1 MTVEVAV
8 MNRMAV
14 ALAADSAVTVTSGGA
29 AKIHNSAVKLLMLSK
44 RHPVG
49 VMVYNNASLL
59 DVPWETL
66 IKLFRRELGNK
77 SFDELEMYGQE
88 LVSYLDDNPTLF
100 PVEAQE
106 RYYLNTL
113 GAEYSDIAR
122 DAQVELLDRVQY
134 IERGSEEEL
143 RSYQIE
149 CAENAI
155 QRRVQFWR
163 DKDDADSI
171 NEALTKDFV
180 GNFSGKI
187 SDLVLRAFEGWPL
200 GSDSAKSLQ
209 ELQEI
214 AELLILKDYF
224 LPEWFSGVV
233 IAGFGE
239 REHFPV
245 LQHFE
250 IGSIYCNKLKIRSHP
265 CEKISGTTSSIV
277 KSFAYTEMIDTFLD
291 GFTSEN
297 SRNLERAIRL
307 IRDMPVVAIDA
318 IEGLSPDQRERLE
331 QKVRKASAEQ
341 ARQFSDIVLR
351 ECFRRRQ
358 EITQAIA
365 TLPTKD
371 LAQVASTLVSL
382 SSFQQRMSLEPETV
396 GGPVD
401 VAVISKG
408 DGFIWIDRKHYF
420 RRDLNQHFFDNYF
433 EDASGQEKND
443 GRISNEET
451 ANADGEKD

>member
-14 ALAADSAVTVTSGGA
+14 ALAADSAITVTGGGA
-29 AKIHNSAVKLLMLSK
+29 TKIHNSAVKLFMLSK

-77 SFDELEMYGQE
+77 SFDELEMYGHE
-88 LVSYLDDNPTLF
+88 FVSYLDDNPVLF

-122 DAQVELLDRVQY
+122 DAQAELLDRVQY
-134 IERGSEEEL
+134 ATPSSEEEL
-143 RSYQIE
+143 RSYQVE
-149 CAENAI
+149 CAEKAI
-155 QRRVQFWR
+155 QKRVQFWR
-163 DKDDADSI
+163 GKDDADSI
-171 NEALTKDFV
+171 NKALSKEFV
-180 GNFSGKI
+180 GNLSGKI
-187 SDLVLRAFEGWPL
+187 SDRMLGAFEGWPL

-214 AELLILKDYF
+214 AELLILKNHF
-224 LPEWFSGVV
+224 PPEWFSGVV

-239 REHFPV
+239 REHFPA

-250 IGSIYCNKLKIRSHP
+250 IGSIYGNKLKIRYHS
-265 CEKISGTTSSIV
+265 CEKISGTTPSLV
-277 KSFAYTEMIDTFLD
+277 QPFAYTEMVNTFLY
-291 GFTSEN
+291 GIPSEN
-297 SRNLERAIRL
+297 LENLEEAIHL
-307 IRDMPVVAIDA
+307 IRNMPVVAIDA
-318 IEGLSPDQRERLE
+318 LKELSPDQRERLK
-331 QKVRKASAEQ
+331 QKTRIASEEQ
-341 ARQFSDIVLR
+341 ARKFSESVLIG
-351 ECFRRRQ
+351 CSRRYQ
-358 EITQAIA
+358 SIMQAIA
-365 TLPTKD
+365 SLPAKE

-408 DGFIWIDRKHYF
+408 DGLIWIDRKHYF
-420 RRDLNQHFFDNYF
+420 RRELNQHFFDNYF
-433 EDASGQEKND
+433 EDA
-443 GRISNEET
+443 
-451 ANADGEKD
+451 